1 MKQFYS
7 VHLPTRIDLLGA
19 ALPAGAPLAVGLAL
33 HPPACC
39 GGADGWEEG
48 VLEGGHCWGYQE
60 RYKEAEGSST
70 EMQRTCRMFTI
81 SWCMLDTHLN
91 IARRAKANVV

>member
-1 MKQFYS
+1 M
-7 VHLPTRIDLLGA
+7 
-19 ALPAGAPLAVGLAL
+19 AVGLAL

-70 EMQRTCRMFTI
+70 EMQRICRMFTI